1 MVDAW
6 AQLDNNHF
14 PADMNGE
21 ILRRIVTALAVLLA
35 VYASVA
41 AAQQWPQKPVRLVI
55 PIAAGGNL
63 DIVTRSIAQK
73 LTEVYGQPMIVENR
87 PGVNSVAG
95 TEYVARAA
103 ADGYTFL
110 MMASTFLTCWSG
122 TTMIG
127 SSP

>member
-1 MVDAW
+1 M
-6 AQLDNNHF
+6 
-14 PADMNGE
+14 
-21 ILRRIVTALAVLLA
+21 RRIVTALAVLLA

-73 LTEVYGQPMIVENR
+73 LTEVYGQPVIVENR

-110 MMASTFLTCWSG
+110 MMASTFLTTPLLLSL
-122 TTMIG
+122 IHI
-127 SSP
+127 